1 MTSIVFTYNTIIP
14 GVYDINVSAVN
25 ILRESI
31 QRNIEGT
38 ICQWLI
44 AANINQKTLSLA
56 GNKQTCYITEL
67 FTKQRVYQSVCS
79 SLLY

>member
-38 ICQWLI
+38 ICQRLI
-44 AANINQKTLSLA
+44 VLIIQYLLVNIYTNFVST
-56 GNKQTCYITEL
+56 
-67 FTKQRVYQSVCS
+67 TKSTGI
-79 SLLY
+79 

>member
-25 ILRESI
+25 ILGESL

-38 ICQWLI
+38 ICQRLI
-44 AANINQKTLSLA
+44 VLITQCFLVNIYTNFVST
-56 GNKQTCYITEL
+56 
-67 FTKQRVYQSVCS
+67 TKSTGI
-79 SLLY
+79 

>member
-31 QRNIEGT
+31 QRNIEDT
-38 ICQWLI
+38 ICQ
-44 AANINQKTLSLA
+44 
-56 GNKQTCYITEL
+56 
-67 FTKQRVYQSVCS
+67 
-79 SLLY
+79 